1 LIKSGKFTL
10 VIAIVGTILLSLG
23 SVGCWQSPGFDDRL
37 ERIAEPYR
45 FSIVRWSLGKI
56 VRGDEPLAES
66 KGWRPGDPAATSLV
80 LEYFSLVSHIR
91 YQQAQVNLLS
101 GEEEQEAQALL
112 EEARQR
118 KQALRDTVESI
129 IGRQIRETLNTLDV
143 FNPLSRYVPL
153 PVGFPPIDFELDE
166 LPHVLVISPRERI
179 ETMREVVLVQALD
192 RETMERIEAEVDAL
206 GVSSLVVGLGG
217 FGGTYP
223 TFVADDITLHWTIPT
238 AVEEWLHQYLAFTP
252 LGFAYVLDQ
261 IGVARNYDIAALNE
275 TLAGIASDEIGDM
288 VLETYYPGY
297 AAQLREARAQVPEPT
312 AGEFDFSGEMRQ
324 IRVVV
329 DELLVE
335 GRVEQAEQ
343 FMEERRQYLASQ
355 GYYIR
360 KLNQAYFAFH
370 GSYTYAPTSVDP
382 LGEQMRELRA
392 RTPSLK
398 AYLNVA
404 SVMTSREQLLDYL
417 KRPAV
422 VRSSP
427 SASEIGCQREVVVR
441 SSTKARARLHQ
452 WIDTLVPARC
462 NVYQAGK
469 APGIE

>member
-1 LIKSGKFTL
+1 MK
-10 VIAIVGTILLSLG
+10 
-23 SVGCWQSPGFDDRL
+23 
-37 ERIAEPYR
+37 
-45 FSIVRWSLGKI
+45 
-56 VRGDEPLAES
+56 
-66 KGWRPGDPAATSLV
+66 
-80 LEYFSLVSHIR
+80 
-91 YQQAQVNLLS
+91 
-101 GEEEQEAQALL
+101 
-112 EEARQR
+112 
-118 KQALRDTVESI
+118 
-129 IGRQIRETLNTLDV
+129 
-143 FNPLSRYVPL
+143 
-153 PVGFPPIDFELDE
+153 
-166 LPHVLVISPRERI
+166 
-179 ETMREVVLVQALD
+179 
-192 RETMERIEAEVDAL
+192 RIEAEVDAL

-261 IGVARNYDIAALNE
+261 IGVARNYEIAALNE

-288 VLETYYPGY
+288 VLESYYPRY
-297 AAQLREARAQVPEPT
+297 AAQLREAQAQIPEP
-312 AGEFDFSGEMRQ
+312 AEGEFDFNREMRQ

-329 DELLVE
+329 DELLAE
-335 GRVEQAEQ
+335 GSVEQAEQ
-343 FMEERRQYLASQ
+343 FMEERRQYLESQ

-370 GSYTYAPTSVDP
+370 GSYTYTPTSVDP

-398 AYLNVA
+398 AYLSVA
-404 SVMTSREQLLDYL
+404 SGMTSREQLLDYL

-427 SASEIGCQREVVVR
+427 SGSDSGCQSEVEVR
-441 SSTKARARLHQ
+441 SGAETRARLHQ
-452 WIDTLVPARC
+452 WIDALVTARC
-462 NVYQAGK
+462 DVYQAGK